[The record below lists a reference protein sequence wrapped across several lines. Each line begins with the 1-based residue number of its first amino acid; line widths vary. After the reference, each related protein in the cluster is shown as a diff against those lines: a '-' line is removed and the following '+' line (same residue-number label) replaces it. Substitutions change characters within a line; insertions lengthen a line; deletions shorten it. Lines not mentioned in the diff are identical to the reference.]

1 MRLSTDRILTTHVGS
16 MPRPQ
21 GLVDAL
27 LRKDHGEAYDPAD
40 YAQVIHDAVGAVVRR
55 QAEAGVD
62 ILSDGEASKVSY
74 ATYMMD
80 RLTGFGGDNKRKVAL
95 DLAPYP
101 AFREKMGRMTGEQA
115 FRRASCIGPVA
126 VKDLGPLQTDI
137 DNMRSAMAAAGVAE
151 GFMNA
156 ASPGLITAFQ
166 PNEFYASHE
175 DYVWALSDAMRQEY
189 RMIVDAGL
197 ILQLDCPDLAMAR
210 HTGFQDLTEAEFI
223 KRAELHVEAMNAA
236 LEGIPAERVRFHICW
251 GNYEGPHDFDID
263 LHKILPV
270 ILKAKPQGILFEAA
284 NSRHAHEWAV
294 WAGARLPDDK
304 VLIPGLVDTC
314 SNYVEHPEL
323 VAQGVERFAAI
334 VGRERVMAGTDC
346 GLGTFAGYGKLDG
359 EIAYKKLK
367 ALAEGAAIASQRLWA
382 RARTATRSS

>member
-21 GLVDAL
+21 SLVDML
-27 LRKDHGEAYDPAD
+27 LKKDHGQAYDPAEYD
-40 YAQVIHDAVGAVVRR
+40 RVIREAVAAVVER

-62 ILSDGEASKVSY
+62 IPSDGEASKVSY
-74 ATYMMD
+74 STYMMD

-101 AFREKMGRMTGEQA
+101 EFREKMSRMTGVQE

-126 VKDLGPLQTDI
+126 VKDLAPLQIDI
-137 DNMRSAMAAAGVAE
+137 DNMLAAMKAAGVRE
-151 GFMNA
+151 GFMNS

-166 PNEFYASHE
+166 PNQYYKTHE
-175 DYVWALSDAMRQEY
+175 DYVWALSDAMKQEY

-210 HTGFQDLTEAEFI
+210 HTGFQDLSEAEFV

-236 LEGIPAERVRFHICW
+236 LEGIAAEQVRMHVCW
-251 GNYEGPHDFDID
+251 GNYEGPHDHDID
-263 LHKILPV
+263 LIKILPA
-270 ILKAKPQGILFEAA
+270 ILKAKPQGVLFEAA
-284 NSRHAHEWAV
+284 NSRHQHEWKV
-294 WAGARLPDDK
+294 WAEAKLPQDK
-304 VLIPGLVDTC
+304 VLIPGLIDSC

-334 VGRERVMAGTDC
+334 VGRERVLAGTDC
-346 GLGTFAGYGKLDG
+346 GFGTFAGFGKLDG
-359 EIAYKKLK
+359 EIAYKKLR
-367 ALAEGAAIASQRLWA
+367 ALADGAAIASQRLWA
-382 RARTATRSS
+382 KAA

>member
-21 GLVDAL
+21 TLVDML
-27 LRKDHGEAYDPAD
+27 LRKDHGEAYDPAE
-40 YAQVIHDAVGAVVRR
+40 YARVIHDSVAAVVKR
-55 QAEAGVD
+55 QVEAGVD
-62 ILSDGEASKVSY
+62 VPSDGEASKVSY
-74 ATYMMD
+74 STYMMD
-80 RLTGFGGDNKRKVAL
+80 RLTGFGGDNQRKVAL

-101 AFREKMGRMTGEQA
+101 EFREKMSRMTGVQE

-126 VKDLGPLQTDI
+126 VKDLEPLRIDI
-137 DNMRSAMAAAGVAE
+137 DNMLAAMTAAGVSE
-151 GFMNA
+151 GFMNS

-166 PNEFYASHE
+166 PNQYYATHE

-189 RMIVDAGL
+189 RMIVEAGL
-197 ILQLDCPDLAMAR
+197 VLQLDCPDLAMAR
-210 HTGFQDLTEAEFI
+210 HTGFQDLSEAEFVS
-223 KRAELHVEAMNAA
+223 RAELHVEAMNAA
-236 LEGIPAERVRFHICW
+236 LEGIPAERVRFHVCW

-284 NSRHAHEWAV
+284 NSRHAHEWTV
-294 WAGARLPDDK
+294 WAEAKLPDDK
-304 VLIPGLVDTC
+304 VLIPGLIDSC

-334 VGRERVMAGTDC
+334 VGRERVLAGTDC
-346 GLGTFAGYGKLDG
+346 GFGTFAGYGKLDG

-367 ALAEGAAIASQRLWA
+367 ALAEGAAIASRRLWGRKA
-382 RARTATRSS
+382 A

>member
-21 GLVDAL
+21 SLVDVL
-27 LRKDHGEAYDPAD
+27 LSKDHGGTYDPAE
-40 YAQVIHDAVGAVVRR
+40 YARVIHDAVAAVVKR
-55 QAEAGVD
+55 QVEAGIDVP
-62 ILSDGEASKVSY
+62 SDGEASKGSY

-101 AFREKMGRMTGEQA
+101 EFREKMSRMTGVQE
-115 FRRASCIGPVA
+115 FRRASCIGPIA
-126 VKDLGPLQTDI
+126 VKDLEPLKADI
-137 DNMRSAMAAAGVAE
+137 GNMLAAMAAAGVGE
-151 GFMNA
+151 GFMNS

-197 ILQLDCPDLAMAR
+197 VLQLDCPDLAMAR
-210 HTGFQDLTEAEFI
+210 HTGFQDLSEAEFI
-223 KRAELHVEAMNAA
+223 TRAELHVEAMNAA
-236 LEGIPAERVRFHICW
+236 LEGIPAERVRFHVCW

-263 LHKILPV
+263 VAKILPV

-284 NSRHAHEWAV
+284 NARHAHEWTV
-294 WAGARLPDDK
+294 WAQAKLPEDK
-304 VLIPGLVDTC
+304 VLIPGLIDSC

-334 VGRERVMAGTDC
+334 VGRERVLAGTDC
-346 GLGTFAGYGKLDG
+346 GFGTFAGYGKLDG
-359 EIAYKKLK
+359 EIAYKKLE
-367 ALAEGAAIASQRLWA
+367 ALAEGAAIASKRLWA
-382 RARTATRSS
+382 KAA

>member
-21 GLVDAL
+21 SLVDVL
-27 LRKDHGEAYDPAD
+27 LRKDHGETYDPVEF
-40 YAQVIHDAVGAVVRR
+40 AQVIHDAVGAVVKR
-55 QAEAGVD
+55 QVAAGVD
-62 ILSDGEASKVSY
+62 VPSDGEASKVSY
-74 ATYMMD
+74 STYMMD
-80 RLTGFGGDNKRKVAL
+80 RLTGFGGDNKRKLAL

-101 AFREKMGRMTGEQA
+101 EFREKMSRMTGVQE
-115 FRRASCIGPVA
+115 FRRASCIGPVT
-126 VKDLGPLQTDI
+126 VKDLEPLKADI
-137 DNMRSAMAAAGVAE
+137 ANMLAAMAAAGVQE
-151 GFMNA
+151 GFMNS

-166 PNEFYASHE
+166 PNQYYKTHE
-175 DYVWALSDAMRQEY
+175 DYVWALSAAMRQEY

-197 ILQLDCPDLAMAR
+197 VLQLDCPDLAMAR

-236 LEGIPAERVRFHICW
+236 LEGVPAERVRFHVCW

-263 LHKILPV
+263 LIKILPV

-284 NSRHAHEWAV
+284 NARHAHEWTV
-294 WAGARLPDDK
+294 WAEAKLPDDK
-304 VLIPGLVDTC
+304 VLIPGLIDSC

-323 VAQGVERFAAI
+323 VAQGIERFAAV
-334 VGRERVMAGTDC
+334 VGRERVLAGTDC
-346 GLGTFAGYGKLDG
+346 GFGTFAGYGKLDG

-367 ALAEGAAIASQRLWA
+367 ALADGAAIASRRLWGRKA
-382 RARTATRSS
+382 A